1 VSPRLGGAATRG
13 IPEIRTD
20 RGDGPV
26 RLGVGVGRR
35 SSRSCVHMDPGSD
48 PVRQGS
54 ADQGELMSHR
64 SDAHSVALVTG
75 ASSGIGATYAE
86 RLASSGRDVVLMA
99 RCADRLE
106 ALAQRLRE
114 QHGVSARV
122 LIATCPR
129 TVASMPPLRRSRAS
143 PSSRCWSTTL
153 VSAVWPVRRD
163 LARTHRPP
171 DRDPLARD
179 DAAHARRPPGHD
191 LFRSRRPLLRDP
203 QLHRA

>member
-1 VSPRLGGAATRG
+1 MT
-13 IPEIRTD
+13 
-20 RGDGPV
+20 
-26 RLGVGVGRR
+26 
-35 SSRSCVHMDPGSD
+35 
-48 PVRQGS
+48 
-54 ADQGELMSHR
+54 
-64 SDAHSVALVTG
+64 
-75 ASSGIGATYAE
+75 
-86 RLASSGRDVVLMA
+86 

-191 LFRSRRPLLRDP
+191 RSPPVETTAAPRPPAPPSMIRTSSRGPQWPREQAGRRCQTSGGAVKDLVELCKASAGADPESICRSRTMVSEGGFEPPRPIRPLGP
-203 QLHRA
+203 QPSASTKFRHSDGRREGFYPTAV